1 MNHDPTPNILTAA
14 PLPFAERF
22 RQELVRVLNERKG
35 NARQLAKQIGATE
48 FRVSEWKAGKHLPN
62 HAVTLAILARMD
74 VEARGRILKLD
85 TEETL

>member
-1 MNHDPTPNILTAA
+1 MDDQTPNLLTVA

-22 RQELVRVLNERKG
+22 RQELVRVLNEHRGSARKF
-35 NARQLAKQIGATE
+35 AKQIGATE

-74 VEARGRILKLD
+74 AEARGRILKLD
-85 TEETL
+85 MEEAKP